1 MKDLL
6 TAFRAPS
13 FPCNPL
19 PFINALYEGVR
30 TNGSDWIKSAEAR
43 SLLHIINSQAHGQL
57 YFIDSL
63 DEFNYLNKTIE
74 P

>member
-1 MKDLL
+1 MTDLI
-6 TAFRAPS
+6 TAFRCPS
-13 FPCNPL
+13 FPVNPF
-19 PFINALYEGVR
+19 PFASALAEGVR

-43 SLLHIINSQAHGQL
+43 SLLHILNSQAHGQL

-63 DEFNYLNKTIE
+63 DEFNYLNKTIA